1 MKKSGFT
8 LIEVLIVIVVIAIL
22 AAIILPRILW
32 GPKERENTLKA
43 NLAEIRAA
51 VDLYQK
57 QHGAYP
63 TSLDVLTREKNDTTS
78 KPYMDELPR
87 PYHRQDRL
95 QLRLDDRQGPLQ
107 GPYRHNHHRRRL
119 QGPMSY
125 KNAASRHLHT
135 TRRREDHIPTGF
147 PLRFF

>member
-78 KPYMDELPR
+78 KPYMDELP
-87 PYHRQDRL
+87 
-95 QLRLDDRQGPLQ
+95 LDPITGKTDYNYDSTTGKVHSKARIGTTTT
-107 GPYRHNHHRRRL
+107 G
-119 QGPMSY
+119 GAY
-125 KNAASRHLHT
+125 KDL
-135 TRRREDHIPTGF
+135 
-147 PLRFF
+147 